1 MKKLIEIIKDAEAKK
16 TAVGHFNVSDIAGL
30 KAVFESAK
38 ALSLPII
45 IGVSEGER
53 EFIGV
58 KQITALVQSLREQYD
73 YQIYLNADHTHS
85 IDKLKEAISAGFDS
99 AVFDMSS
106 LPFEENIQKTKEA
119 VELARQ
125 INPDFLIEGEAG
137 YIGSGSNVLKSI
149 PAGAAINAEDFTKP
163 EDAARFV
170 KETGVDLF
178 SPAVGNIHGIVVS
191 GNPKIDI
198 ERIKLIKEAADVP
211 LVLHGGSGIKDEEFL
226 AAINAGISVIHINT
240 ELRIAWR
247 KGVEEGL
254 AQNKDEIAPY
264 KILSPAVEEIKKVA
278 GQRLQLF
285 NKLI

>member
-211 LVLHGGSGIKDEEFL
+211 LVLHGGSGIKDEVFL

>member
-149 PAGAAINAEDFTKP
+149 PAGAAVNVEDFTKP